1 VRHLVKSFQ
10 THLGTRGCHFY
21 DETSCNFLDWKEVLD
36 FLKVVPDIG
45 KDQKF
50 SERLLDAL
58 SNYEPDTQFLAVQQG
73 EGTVSVELY
82 TNAAIADSRSY
93 G

>member
-1 VRHLVKSFQ
+1 
-10 THLGTRGCHFY
+10 LGTRGCHFY
-21 DETSCNFLDWKEVLD
+21 DDTSCNFLDWKEVLD

-50 SERLLDAL
+50 SERLLEAL

-73 EGTVSVELY
+73 NGTVSVELY

>member
-10 THLGTRGCHFY
+10 EHRGTRGCHFY
-21 DETSCNFLDWKEVLD
+21 DDSSCNFLDWKEVLN

-45 KDQKF
+45 KDKKF
-50 SERLLDAL
+50 SERLLEAL

-73 EGTVSVELY
+73 ESTVSVELY
-82 TNAAIADSRSY
+82 TNPAIVDSRLH

>member
-1 VRHLVKSFQ
+1 MRHLVKSFQ

-21 DETSCNFLDWKEVLD
+21 DDTSCNFLDWKEVLE

-50 SERLLDAL
+50 SDHAPITIGYEGLL
-58 SNYEPDTQFLAVQQG
+58 
-73 EGTVSVELY
+73 
-82 TNAAIADSRSY
+82 
-93 G
+93 

>member
-1 VRHLVKSFQ
+1 MRHLVKSFQ
-10 THLGTRGCHFY
+10 EHLGTRGCHFY
-21 DETSCNFLDWKEVLD
+21 DDTTCNFLDWKEVLD

-45 KDQKF
+45 KDKKF
-50 SERLLDAL
+50 SERLLEAL

-73 EGTVSVELY
+73 DGTVSVELY
-82 TNAAIADSRSY
+82 TNAAIADSRLR

>member
-1 VRHLVKSFQ
+1 MRHLVKSFQ
-10 THLGTRGCHFY
+10 THLGSRGCHFY
-21 DETSCNFLDWKEVLD
+21 DDTSCNFLDWKEVLD

-50 SERLLDAL
+50 SERLLEAL

>member
-1 VRHLVKSFQ
+1 MRHLVKSFQ
-10 THLGTRGCHFY
+10 AHLGTRGCHFY

-45 KDQKF
+45 KDQRF
-50 SERLLDAL
+50 SERLLEAL

-73 EGTVSVELY
+73 KGTVSVELY

>member
-1 VRHLVKSFQ
+1 MRHLVKSFQ

-21 DETSCNFLDWKEVLD
+21 DDTSCNFLDWKEVLD

-50 SERLLDAL
+50 SERLLEAL

-73 EGTVSVELY
+73 NGTVSVELY

>member
-1 VRHLVKSFQ
+1 MRHLVKSFQ
-10 THLGTRGCHFY
+10 EHLGTRGCHFY
-21 DETSCNFLDWKEVLD
+21 DDTTCNFLDWKEVLN

-45 KDQKF
+45 KDKKF
-50 SERLLDAL
+50 SERLLEAL

-73 EGTVSVELY
+73 DGTVSVELY
-82 TNAAIADSRSY
+82 TNAAIADSRLR

>member
-1 VRHLVKSFQ
+1 VKHLVKSFQ
-10 THLGTRGCHFY
+10 AHLGLRGVHFY

-73 EGTVSVELY
+73 ESTVSVELY
-82 TNAAIADSRSY
+82 TNAAIAGSSLH

>member
-1 VRHLVKSFQ
+1 MRHLVKSFQ
-10 THLGTRGCHFY
+10 THLGSRGVHFY
-21 DETSCNFLDWKEVLD
+21 DETSCNFLDWKEVLE
-36 FLKVVPDIG
+36 FLKVVPDVG

-50 SERLLDAL
+50 GERLLDAL

-73 EGTVSVELY
+73 ESTVSVELY
-82 TNAAIADSRSY
+82 TNAAIAGSSLH

>member
-1 VRHLVKSFQ
+1 MRHLVKSFQ
-10 THLGTRGCHFY
+10 SHLGRRGVHFY
-21 DETSCNFLDWKEVLD
+21 DDSSCNFLDWKEVLE

-45 KDQKF
+45 KDQRF
-50 SERLLDAL
+50 SERLLEAL

-73 EGTVSVELY
+73 KGTVSVELY

>member
-1 VRHLVKSFQ
+1 MRHLVKSFQ
-10 THLGTRGCHFY
+10 TNLGRRGVHFY
-21 DETSCNFLDWKEVLD
+21 DSDTCNFLDWKEVLD

-45 KDQKF
+45 KDQRF
-50 SERLLDAL
+50 SERLLEAL

-73 EGTVSVELY
+73 DGTVSVELY
-82 TNAAIADSRSY
+82 TNAAIADSRLR

>member
-1 VRHLVKSFQ
+1 MRHLVKSFQ
-10 THLGTRGCHFY
+10 EHRGTRGCHFY
-21 DETSCNFLDWKEVLD
+21 DDSSCNFLDWKEVLN

-45 KDQKF
+45 KDKKF
-50 SERLLDAL
+50 SERLLETL

-73 EGTVSVELY
+73 ESTVSVELY
-82 TNAAIADSRSY
+82 TNPAIVDSQLH

>member
-1 VRHLVKSFQ
+1 MRHLVKSFQ
-10 THLGTRGCHFY
+10 THLGKRGVHFY
-21 DETSCNFLDWKEVLD
+21 DSDACNFLDWKEVLE
-36 FLKVVPDIG
+36 FLKVVPDMG

-73 EGTVSVELY
+73 DSTVSVELY
-82 TNAAIADSRSY
+82 TNAAIADSRI
-93 G
+93 

>member
-1 VRHLVKSFQ
+1 MRHLVKSFQ

-21 DETSCNFLDWKEVLD
+21 DDTSCNFLDWKEVLD

-45 KDQKF
+45 KDQRF
-50 SERLLDAL
+50 SERLLEAL

-73 EGTVSVELY
+73 NGTVSVELY

>member
-1 VRHLVKSFQ
+1 MRHLVKSFQ

-21 DETSCNFLDWKEVLD
+21 DDTACNFLDWKEVLG

-50 SERLLDAL
+50 ADRLLDSLA
-58 SNYEPDTQFLAVQQG
+58 NYDPDTQFLAVQQG
-73 EGTVSVELY
+73 DTTVSVELY
-82 TNAAIADSRSY
+82 TNAAIADSRLR

>member
-1 VRHLVKSFQ
+1 VKHLVKSFQ
-10 THLGTRGCHFY
+10 AHLGLRGVHFY

-73 EGTVSVELY
+73 ESTVSVELY